1 MTKRVVFLIFLT
13 FSFQLKAD
21 FYILDNKKRIDVF
34 EEYIFKDSTQKLG
47 IEQINKINK
56 GFIKSTPE
64 VGFVTDFNA
73 NYWLRFKI
81 SNPSK
86 QGLILY
92 RAKDF
97 QEFRV
102 FEIQK
107 ETITEINPFYFKN
120 DISNFFK
127 KQQFVFYLPKSDSTS
142 IYFAKLVPVS
152 DQFIGISIQ
161 TIRGFYAKST
171 SEIFYYGIFFGL
183 IFLMMLYNFI
193 HFLFN
198 KERINLYY
206 SFFLF
211 GLIFFALGVWSILP
225 FNLFSSKYMYFSY
238 TFFHATITI
247 SLIMC
252 AYHFFEFGVKYKKEQ
267 FFLLVF
273 VFLKLLLL
281 SIQLLLPN
289 ANKLVYSPIYDL
301 GMIGYCTWF
310 GIKYHINEKFT
321 PALFFALGLFF
332 IFIAFFHECLV
343 DLLALIG
350 FLISFFTNY
359 TYNVEISF
367 YSENENILFFTGVIQ
382 VLFFAISMSNRYRVI
397 KSMAI
402 SAQKQIIAELES
414 KQQLIDNQNKI
425 LENTVEER
433 TVLIRNQ
440 SIEIARINQLLLQ
453 QNNDLKDNVTK
464 ITQNR
469 VLVKP
474 ISFEEFK
481 AAYPSDDICYNFLI
495 NLKWNQGYKCKKCNN
510 QTYSE
515 TDKDL
520 SRRCTKCNYIESP
533 TAHTIFHHLRFPIVK
548 AFYIVFLV
556 YTRKGITIEELSKM
570 LDLRA
575 GTCHSFKQ
583 KISEVMQKKKVA
595 KRNLEGWSSYVLD

>member
-206 SFFLF
+206 
-211 GLIFFALGVWSILP
+211 
-225 FNLFSSKYMYFSY
+225 
-238 TFFHATITI
+238 
-247 SLIMC
+247 
-252 AYHFFEFGVKYKKEQ
+252 
-267 FFLLVF
+267 
-273 VFLKLLLL
+273 
-281 SIQLLLPN
+281 
-289 ANKLVYSPIYDL
+289 
-301 GMIGYCTWF
+301 
-310 GIKYHINEKFT
+310 
-321 PALFFALGLFF
+321 
-332 IFIAFFHECLV
+332 
-343 DLLALIG
+343 
-350 FLISFFTNY
+350 
-359 TYNVEISF
+359 
-367 YSENENILFFTGVIQ
+367 
-382 VLFFAISMSNRYRVI
+382 
-397 KSMAI
+397 
-402 SAQKQIIAELES
+402 
-414 KQQLIDNQNKI
+414 
-425 LENTVEER
+425 
-433 TVLIRNQ
+433 
-440 SIEIARINQLLLQ
+440 
-453 QNNDLKDNVTK
+453 
-464 ITQNR
+464 
-469 VLVKP
+469 
-474 ISFEEFK
+474 
-481 AAYPSDDICYNFLI
+481 
-495 NLKWNQGYKCKKCNN
+495 
-510 QTYSE
+510 
-515 TDKDL
+515 
-520 SRRCTKCNYIESP
+520 
-533 TAHTIFHHLRFPIVK
+533 
-548 AFYIVFLV
+548 
-556 YTRKGITIEELSKM
+556 
-570 LDLRA
+570 
-575 GTCHSFKQ
+575 
-583 KISEVMQKKKVA
+583 
-595 KRNLEGWSSYVLD
+595 